1 MNKYKDERM
10 CRLAKGD
17 ILKDAPELYKKLVQ
31 HASHVCLKCGRTSNK
46 KKRLCKPEKLD
57 D

>member
-1 MNKYKDERM
+1 M

-17 ILKDAPELYKKLVQ
+17 ILKEAPEVYKKLVAN
-31 HASHVCLKCGRTSNK
+31 ASHVCLKCGRTSNK